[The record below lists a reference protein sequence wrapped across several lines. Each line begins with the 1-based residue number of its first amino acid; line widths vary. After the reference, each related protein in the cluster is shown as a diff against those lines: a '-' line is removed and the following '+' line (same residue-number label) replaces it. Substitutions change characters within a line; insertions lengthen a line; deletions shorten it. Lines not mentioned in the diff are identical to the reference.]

1 MEFSAIQLAT
11 ILQADIEGDPEV
23 KVSRLAKIEEG
34 EPGSLSFLANPKYTP
49 FLYTTMAGIV
59 IVNRDFKAEQPV
71 HATLLRVNDA
81 YAAFAR
87 LLELYRQ
94 SQKQRTGVSERAFVS
109 ATAVYGDDLY
119 AGEFAWIG
127 EHVRIGKHVQIY
139 PNVYVGDNVAIG
151 DNTVLYPG
159 VKVLH
164 DCVIGSDCIL
174 HAGAVIG
181 ADGFGFAPNTG
192 QQYDKVPQTGNVIL
206 EDHVE
211 IGANTCIDR
220 ATLGSTRIRKGVK
233 LDNLIQVAHNVDI
246 GENTVIAAQSGIAGS
261 TRIGSAC
268 MIGGQVGIVGH
279 ISIADGVKLA
289 AQSGIEGNVKQQG
302 AILLGSP
309 AIDIGNY
316 RRSFIHFKNLQQ
328 LVKRVEALEKLIQEK

>member
-1 MEFSAIQLAT
+1 MEFSAKQIAEL
-11 ILQADIEGDPEV
+11 LQADIEGDPEV
-23 KVSRLAKIEEG
+23 RVNRLAKIEEG

-49 FLYTTMAGIV
+49 FIYTTGADIV
-59 IVNRDFKAEQPV
+59 IVSQDFKAEQTI
-71 HATLLRVNDA
+71 HATLLRVKDA

-87 LLELYRQ
+87 LLEVYQQAL
-94 SQKQRTGVSERAFVS
+94 KKRTGISERAYL
-109 ATAVYGDDLY
+109 AETAVYGEKLY

-127 EHVRIGKHVQIY
+127 EGVRIGKHVQIF
-139 PNVYVGDNVAIG
+139 PHVYVGDHVVIG
-151 DNTVLYPG
+151 DHTILHPG

-164 DCVIGSDCIL
+164 DCVIGSHCIL

-192 QQYDKVPQTGNVIL
+192 QQYDKVPQTGNVVL

-261 TRIGSAC
+261 TRIGAAC

-289 AQSGIEGNVKQQG
+289 AQSGIEGNVRQEG

-309 AIDIGNY
+309 AIEIGNY

-328 LVKRVEALEKLIQEK
+328 LVKRVEALEKLIPEK